1 MVGDTYNKGWM
12 KYFGALMIAC
22 VAVRA
27 AGPPPVEDLVR
38 QGFEDFYNLDYP
50 QAIDNFEKAIA
61 LDSSDPELHN
71 HLAQALLYGEL
82 YRDGALD
89 SQLVT
94 GNNSFVRRARMEP
107 PPGLERRFLGE
118 VDRAIHLCQQQ
129 LATNSRNTRALH
141 AQAVAYGL
149 RANWGFLVRKTWM
162 ASLSDSSK
170 AHKYDEQVTALDPTN
185 YDARLVQGI
194 YDYIVGSLP
203 WSMRALGFVAGFRG
217 DKARGIATIEE
228 VTRKGRDNRID
239 AEIILCALYRREGQS
254 QRAIP
259 LVRQLIDR
267 FPRNYLLRFEL
278 AQMDAAAGHRKDA
291 LQTLAEIAKLKQENA
306 PGYGRIPQEK
316 IYYETGNLQFWFDDL
331 EDALKNLQKVTS
343 TADQL
348 QQLDLNTGVLALMRQ
363 GQIYDLRR
371 RHDLAT
377 KAYQQ
382 AIQLAP
388 DAEAARESEHYIRNP
403 YKRS

>member
-1 MVGDTYNKGWM
+1 MRF
-12 KYFGALMIAC
+12 FGALLMAC
-22 VAVRA
+22 A
-27 AGPPPVEDLVR
+27 ALSAASPPEIEQLVR

-50 QAIDNFEKAIA
+50 QAIDNFEKALA
-61 LDSSDPELHN
+61 LNPSDPELHN

-107 PPGLERRFLGE
+107 PPGVERRFLGE
-118 VDRAIHLCQQQ
+118 IDRAIQLCQQQ
-129 LATNSRNTRALH
+129 LANNSQDARALH
-141 AQAVAYGL
+141 SLAVAYGL

-170 AHKYDEQVTALDPTN
+170 AHKYDEQVTAIEPAN

-203 WSMRALGFVAGFRG
+203 WSMRMLGFIAGFHG

-228 VTRKGRDNRID
+228 VTRKGRENRID
-239 AEIILCALYRREGQS
+239 AEIVLCALYRREGQA

-259 LVRQLIDR
+259 LVRELIDR

-278 AQMDAAAGHRKDA
+278 AQMDASVGRRKEA
-291 LQTLAEIAKLKQENA
+291 LDTLAGIAKLKRENA

-316 IYYETGNLQFWFDDL
+316 IDYETGNLQFWFDDF
-331 EDALKNLQKVTS
+331 ENALKNLQKA
-343 TADQL
+343 TATPDHL
-348 QQLDLNTGVLALMRQ
+348 KELDLNTAVLALMRQ
-363 GQIYDLRR
+363 GQIYDLEQRR
-371 RHDLAT
+371 DLAV
-377 KAYQQ
+377 KVYHQ

-388 DAEAARESEHYIRNP
+388 DAEAARESEHYVHKP

>member
-1 MVGDTYNKGWM
+1 MACA
-12 KYFGALMIAC
+12 ALS
-22 VAVRA
+22 A
-27 AGPPPVEDLVR
+27 ASPPEIEQLVR

-50 QAIDNFEKAIA
+50 QAIDNFEKALA
-61 LDSSDPELHN
+61 LNPSDPELHN

-94 GNNSFVRRARMEP
+94 GSNSFVRRARMEP
-107 PPGLERRFLGE
+107 PPGVERRFLGE
-118 VDRAIHLCQQQ
+118 IDWAVQLCQRQ
-129 LATNSRNTRALH
+129 LANNSQDARALH
-141 AQAVAYGL
+141 SLAVAYGL

-170 AHKYDEQVTALDPTN
+170 AHKYDEQVTAIEPAN

-203 WSMRALGFVAGFRG
+203 WSMRMLGFIAGFHG

-239 AEIILCALYRREGQS
+239 AEIVLCALYRREGHA

-259 LVRQLIDR
+259 LVRELIGR

-278 AQMDAAAGHRKDA
+278 AQMDASVGRRKEALDA
-291 LQTLAEIAKLKQENA
+291 LAEVAKLKRENA
-306 PGYGRIPQEK
+306 PGYGRIPEEK
-316 IYYETGNLQFWFDDL
+316 IDYETGNLQFWFDDL
-331 EDALKNLQKVTS
+331 ENALKNLQKA
-343 TADQL
+343 TATPDHL
-348 QQLDLNTGVLALMRQ
+348 KELDLNTGVLALMRQ
-363 GQIYDLRR
+363 GQIYDLER
-371 RHDLAT
+371 RHDIAV
-377 KAYQQ
+377 KFYQQ
-382 AIQLAP
+382 AIRLAP
-388 DAEAARESEHYIRNP
+388 DAEAAREAEHYVRKP
-403 YKRS
+403 YKR

>member
-1 MVGDTYNKGWM
+1 MR
-12 KYFGALMIAC
+12 FLGALLIAC
-22 VAVRA
+22 A
-27 AGPPPVEDLVR
+27 ALSAASPPGIEDLVR
-38 QGFEDFYNLDYP
+38 QGFDEFYNLDYP
-50 QAIDNFEKAIA
+50 QAIDNFEKALA
-61 LDSSDPELHN
+61 LNPSDPELHN

-107 PPGLERRFLGE
+107 PPGVERRFLGE
-118 VDRAIHLCQQQ
+118 IDRAIQLCQQQ
-129 LATNSRNTRALH
+129 LANNSQDARALH
-141 AQAVAYGL
+141 SLAVAYGL

-170 AHKYDEQVTALDPTN
+170 AHKYDEQVTAIEPAN

-203 WSMRALGFVAGFRG
+203 WSMRMLGFIAGFHG

-228 VTRKGRDNRID
+228 VTRKGRENRID
-239 AEIILCALYRREGQS
+239 AEIVLCALYRREGQA

-259 LVRQLIDR
+259 LVRELIDR

-278 AQMDAAAGHRKDA
+278 AQMDASVGRRKEA
-291 LQTLAEIAKLKQENA
+291 LDTLAGIAKLKRENA

-316 IYYETGNLQFWFDDL
+316 IDYETGNLQFWFDDF
-331 EDALKNLQKVTS
+331 ENALKNLQKA
-343 TADQL
+343 TATPDHL
-348 QQLDLNTGVLALMRQ
+348 KELDLNTAVLALMRQ
-363 GQIYDLRR
+363 GQIYDLEHRR
-371 RHDLAT
+371 DLAV
-377 KAYQQ
+377 KVYHQ

-388 DAEAARESEHYIRNP
+388 DAEAARESEHYVHKP

>member
-1 MVGDTYNKGWM
+1 MACA
-12 KYFGALMIAC
+12 ALS
-22 VAVRA
+22 A
-27 AGPPPVEDLVR
+27 ASPPEIEQLVR

-50 QAIDNFEKAIA
+50 QAIDNFEKALA
-61 LDSSDPELHN
+61 LNPSDPELHN

-107 PPGLERRFLGE
+107 PPGVERRFLGE
-118 VDRAIHLCQQQ
+118 IDRAIQLCQQQ
-129 LATNSRNTRALH
+129 LANNSQDARALH
-141 AQAVAYGL
+141 SLAVAYGL

-170 AHKYDEQVTALDPTN
+170 AHKYDEQVTAIEPAN

-203 WSMRALGFVAGFRG
+203 WSMRMLGFIAGFHG

-228 VTRKGRDNRID
+228 VTRKGRENRID
-239 AEIILCALYRREGQS
+239 AEIVLCALYRREGQA

-259 LVRQLIDR
+259 LVRELIDR

-278 AQMDAAAGHRKDA
+278 AQMDASVGRRKEA
-291 LQTLAEIAKLKQENA
+291 LDTLAGIAKLKRENA

-316 IYYETGNLQFWFDDL
+316 IDYETGNLQFWFDDF
-331 EDALKNLQKVTS
+331 ENALKNLQKA
-343 TADQL
+343 TATPDHL
-348 QQLDLNTGVLALMRQ
+348 KELDLNTAVLALMRQ
-363 GQIYDLRR
+363 GQIYDLEQRR
-371 RHDLAT
+371 DLAV
-377 KAYQQ
+377 KVYHQ

-388 DAEAARESEHYIRNP
+388 DAEAARESEHYVHKP

>member
-1 MVGDTYNKGWM
+1 MACA
-12 KYFGALMIAC
+12 ALS
-22 VAVRA
+22 A
-27 AGPPPVEDLVR
+27 ASPPEIEQLVR

-50 QAIDNFEKAIA
+50 QAIDNFEKALA
-61 LDSSDPELHN
+61 LNPSDPELHN

-107 PPGLERRFLGE
+107 PPGVERRFLGE
-118 VDRAIHLCQQQ
+118 IDRAIQLCQQQ
-129 LATNSRNTRALH
+129 LANNSQDARALH
-141 AQAVAYGL
+141 SLAVAYGL

-170 AHKYDEQVTALDPTN
+170 AHKYDEQVTAIEPAN

-203 WSMRALGFVAGFRG
+203 WSMRMLGFIAGFHG

-228 VTRKGRDNRID
+228 VTRKGRENRID
-239 AEIILCALYRREGQS
+239 AEIVLCALYRREGQA

-259 LVRQLIDR
+259 LVRELIDR

-278 AQMDAAAGHRKDA
+278 AQMDASVGRRKEA
-291 LQTLAEIAKLKQENA
+291 LDTLAGIAKLKRENA

-316 IYYETGNLQFWFDDL
+316 IDYETGNLQFWFDDF
-331 EDALKNLQKVTS
+331 ENALKNLQKA
-343 TADQL
+343 TATPDHL
-348 QQLDLNTGVLALMRQ
+348 KELDLNTAVLALMRQ
-363 GQIYDLRR
+363 GQIYDLEHRR
-371 RHDLAT
+371 DLAV
-377 KAYQQ
+377 KVYHQ

-388 DAEAARESEHYIRNP
+388 DAEAARESEHYVHKP

>member
-1 MVGDTYNKGWM
+1 MRF
-12 KYFGALMIAC
+12 FGALLMAC
-22 VAVRA
+22 A
-27 AGPPPVEDLVR
+27 ALSAASPPEIEQLVR

-50 QAIDNFEKAIA
+50 QAIDNFEKALA
-61 LDSSDPELHN
+61 LNPSDPELHN

-107 PPGLERRFLGE
+107 PPGVERRFLGE
-118 VDRAIHLCQQQ
+118 IDRAIQLCQQQ
-129 LATNSRNTRALH
+129 LANNSQDARALH
-141 AQAVAYGL
+141 SLAVAYGL

-170 AHKYDEQVTALDPTN
+170 AHKYDEQVTAIEPAN

-203 WSMRALGFVAGFRG
+203 WSMRMLGFIAGFHG

-228 VTRKGRDNRID
+228 VTRKGRENRID
-239 AEIILCALYRREGQS
+239 AEIVLCALYRREGQA

-259 LVRQLIDR
+259 LVRELIDR

-278 AQMDAAAGHRKDA
+278 AQMDASVGRRKEA
-291 LQTLAEIAKLKQENA
+291 LDTLAGIAKLKRENA

-316 IYYETGNLQFWFDDL
+316 IDYETGNLQFWFDDF
-331 EDALKNLQKVTS
+331 ENALKNLQKA
-343 TADQL
+343 TATPDHL
-348 QQLDLNTGVLALMRQ
+348 KELDLNAAVLALMRQ
-363 GQIYDLRR
+363 GQIYDLEHRR
-371 RHDLAT
+371 DLAV
-377 KAYQQ
+377 KVYHQ

-388 DAEAARESEHYIRNP
+388 DAEAARESEHYVHKP

>member
-1 MVGDTYNKGWM
+1 M
-12 KYFGALMIAC
+12 KCFGALLIAC
-22 VAVRA
+22 IAVSA
-27 AGPPPVEDLVR
+27 ASPPAVEDLVR
-38 QGFEDFYNLDYP
+38 QGFENFYNLDYP
-50 QAIDNFEKAIA
+50 QAIDDFEKALA
-61 LDSSDPELHN
+61 LNPSDPELDN

-118 VDRAIHLCQQQ
+118 VDRSLHLCQQQ
-129 LATNSRNTRALH
+129 LGSNSRDTRALH

-149 RANWGFLVRKTWM
+149 RANWGFLVRKTWV

-170 AHKYDEQVTALDPTN
+170 AHKYDEQVIAIDPSN

-203 WSMRALGFVAGFRG
+203 WSMRALGFIAGFHG

-228 VTRKGRDNRID
+228 VTRKGRVNRID
-239 AEIILCALYRREGQS
+239 AEIILCALYRREGQA

-278 AQMDAAAGHRKDA
+278 AQMDAAAGRRKDA
-291 LQTLAEIAKLKQENA
+291 LETLAEVAKLKQENA

-316 IYYETGNLQFWFDDL
+316 IDYETGNLQFWFDDL
-331 EDALKNLQKVTS
+331 ENALKNLQKATS
-343 TADQL
+343 TPDQL
-348 QQLDLNTGVLALMRQ
+348 KQLDLNTGALALMRQ
-363 GQIYDLRR
+363 GQIYDLQRR
-371 RHDLAT
+371 RDLAK

-388 DAEAARESEHYIRNP
+388 DAEAARESEHYIHSP

>member
-1 MVGDTYNKGWM
+1 MRF
-12 KYFGALMIAC
+12 FGALLMAC
-22 VAVRA
+22 A
-27 AGPPPVEDLVR
+27 ALSAASPPEIEQLVR

-50 QAIDNFEKAIA
+50 QAIDNFEKALA
-61 LDSSDPELHN
+61 LNPSDPELHN

-107 PPGLERRFLGE
+107 PPGVERRFLGE
-118 VDRAIHLCQQQ
+118 IDRAIQLCQQQ
-129 LATNSRNTRALH
+129 LANNSQDARALH
-141 AQAVAYGL
+141 SLAVAYGL

-170 AHKYDEQVTALDPTN
+170 AHKYDEQVTAIEPAN

-203 WSMRALGFVAGFRG
+203 WSMRMLGFIAGFHG

-228 VTRKGRDNRID
+228 VTRKGRENRID
-239 AEIILCALYRREGQS
+239 AEIVLCALYRREGQA

-259 LVRQLIDR
+259 LVRELIDR

-278 AQMDAAAGHRKDA
+278 AQMDASVGRRKEA
-291 LQTLAEIAKLKQENA
+291 LDTLAGIAKLKRENA

-316 IYYETGNLQFWFDDL
+316 IDYETGNLQFWFDDF
-331 EDALKNLQKVTS
+331 ENALKNLQKA
-343 TADQL
+343 TATPDHL
-348 QQLDLNTGVLALMRQ
+348 KELDLNTAVLALMRQ
-363 GQIYDLRR
+363 GQIYDLEHRR
-371 RHDLAT
+371 DLAV
-377 KAYQQ
+377 KVYHQ

-388 DAEAARESEHYIRNP
+388 DAEAARESEHYVHKP